1 MGGIGH
7 KKPISEEAQSVEMA
21 NKRDKI
27 KRLRWW
33 ESSLGVEIGEEVL
46 ERLKRP
52 VDRVEI

>member
-1 MGGIGH
+1 MGH
-7 KKPISEEAQSVEMA
+7 KKPISEEAQSAEMA

-27 KRLRWW
+27 KRLRSW
-33 ESSLGVEIGEEVL
+33 ESFLGVEIGEEVM